1 MLSIVLEVS
10 VRLRG
15 SLTYFLLKRHEI
27 YKYCFAN
34 KGQVDVWIIG
44 RDPVQEVKRKRDH
57 FRKVYE
63 FLYRKG
69 PEKRYRHGVSL
80 WCTTER
86 CDDRGSMQEIRERLG
101 MQVEPPMRLV
111 KDAVL
116 NDVMVSGAT
125 ETNAER
131 NREEAEEVE
140 LKRLKCEEEKDEV
153 RLRRLDTLSK
163 LLRCYVKEMS
173 QHGME
178 YERVKKIQECTKDCN
193 SIVNEVFLDK
203 FGLSEGEF
211 QKVGCYC
218 HCN

>member
-15 SLTYFLLKRHEI
+15 QLTYFLLRRHEI

-44 RDPVQEVKRKRDH
+44 RDPVQEVKRKGDH

-63 FLYRKG
+63 FLYRKDDT
-69 PEKRYRHGVSL
+69 EKRCGMSL
-80 WCTTER
+80 WCTIER

-101 MQVEPPMRLV
+101 IKAEPPMRLV

-125 ETNAER
+125 ETVAEMPGLVSDDSAKR
-131 NREEAEEVE
+131 TINTSHSQNSDKGESSDETKRRCTEAEVKAEARIIAWVLCQRAKVKRKPENSNE
-140 LKRLKCEEEKDEV
+140 LNQC
-153 RLRRLDTLSK
+153 DT
-163 LLRCYVKEMS
+163 V
-173 QHGME
+173 
-178 YERVKKIQECTKDCN
+178 
-193 SIVNEVFLDK
+193 
-203 FGLSEGEF
+203 
-211 QKVGCYC
+211 
-218 HCN
+218 